1 MSLMGKSHIESPSQ
15 ISNLQCVQKKRDQNV
30 FVISSTKLGR
40 FWWNLVH
47 RFLNKFAAKML
58 NTFHLTWI
66 MSLHYL
72 VILEI
77 FITQMLPLH
86 CQRKELQN
94 LSHLNCGLQIRQI
107 WSQLITACWEYCKRR
122 CTKHASLSWMNWN
135 SDWEERRG
143 PLRQSFVSGVSIAAD
158 HWSVFCTPLLQ
169 YFPHSVINWIQI
181 WRICRP

>member
-40 FWWNLVH
+40 FWLNLVH
-47 RFLNKFAAKML
+47 RFLNKFAAKIL

-107 WSQLITACWEYCKRR
+107 WSQLTWLQRVGNTARECVQNMHHWAGWTETATEKNGEGHCGSHSSVARR
-122 CTKHASLSWMNWN
+122 
-135 SDWEERRG
+135 
-143 PLRQSFVSGVSIAAD
+143 
-158 HWSVFCTPLLQ
+158 
-169 YFPHSVINWIQI
+169 
-181 WRICRP
+181 